1 MKEKAI
7 DFGTGKVSTLF
18 RQLFFPTLLGM
29 ISASAVTTIDG
40 IFVGHGVGSD
50 GIATV
55 NICIPLLMILT
66 GIGLMVGMGSSVIAS
81 IFLAHGQRRLARAS
95 ITQALL
101 LVTVVTLVLV
111 MLILLFPERSAYQT
125 IYGLW

>member
-29 ISASAVTTIDG
+29 ISASAVTTI
-40 IFVGHGVGSD
+40 D

-111 MLILLFPERSAYQT
+111 ILILLFPERSAYQT
-125 IYGLW
+125 IYCLW

>member
-1 MKEKAI
+1 MKEKTI

-101 LVTVVTLVLV
+101 FTVVTLVLV
-111 MLILLFPERSAYQT
+111 ILILLFPERSAYQT
-125 IYGLW
+125 IYCLW

>member
-81 IFLAHGQRRLARAS
+81 IFLAHG
-95 ITQALL
+95 
-101 LVTVVTLVLV
+101 
-111 MLILLFPERSAYQT
+111 
-125 IYGLW
+125 

>member
-81 IFLAHGQRRLARAS
+81 IFLAHGQLRLACAS

-111 MLILLFPERSAYQT
+111 ILILLFPERSAYQT
-125 IYGLW
+125 IYCLW